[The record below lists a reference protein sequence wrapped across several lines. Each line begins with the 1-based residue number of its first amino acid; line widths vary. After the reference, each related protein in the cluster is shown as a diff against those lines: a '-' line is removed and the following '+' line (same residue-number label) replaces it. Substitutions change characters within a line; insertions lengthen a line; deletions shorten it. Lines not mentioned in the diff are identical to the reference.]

1 MVVISKNLAQLKV
14 IKKEMCLQA
23 KGPSK
28 LSKFFGP
35 KRHPNTW
42 RQKETKELKD
52 FMKVEKGGVHCK
64 RIDGPCMKQCI
75 QIPKATWT
83 SPIFGKR
90 STCQTPYSKGSLMKD
105 DVNDEMPNG
114 NPKI

>member
-42 RQKETKELKD
+42 RQ
-52 FMKVEKGGVHCK
+52 
-64 RIDGPCMKQCI
+64 
-75 QIPKATWT
+75 IPKATWT

-90 STCQTPYSKGSLMKD
+90 STSQTPYSKGSLMKD